1 MTDMQH
7 GNARQLNDTVPTSFQ
22 PPVQTEE
29 LSTEEIARLFH
40 DVRPPLAPPPDQTPP
55 QSPRC
60 DDLDADLNPAETYS
74 IIDLQTLFIECSS
87 IRQEALCRHDRNAKD
102 LAGNRP
108 LYETMSTISEQE

>member
-1 MTDMQH
+1 MTEMQH

-22 PPVQTEE
+22 PPVLTEE
-29 LSTEEIARLFH
+29 LSAEEIGRLFF
-40 DVRPPLAPPPDQTPP
+40 DVGRPLTSPPDQTPP

-60 DDLDADLNPAETYS
+60 DDLDDDLDPVETCS